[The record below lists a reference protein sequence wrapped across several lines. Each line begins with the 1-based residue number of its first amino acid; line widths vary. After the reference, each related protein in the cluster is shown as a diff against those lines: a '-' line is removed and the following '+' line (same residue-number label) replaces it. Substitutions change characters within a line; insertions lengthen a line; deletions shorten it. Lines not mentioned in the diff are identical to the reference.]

1 MTTDPISFYDFVR
14 ACWTLVEPAPFVDNW
29 HIGAICEHLEA
40 VSRGELQRLVINV
53 PPRHSKSLLVS
64 VFWPVWQWTGRPET
78 RFLYASY
85 ALNLAM
91 RDAVRSRHLLHSK
104 YFTQN
109 WGHLFRLS
117 SDQNTK
123 SRYENSCGGA
133 RLSTSVGSMVTGEGG
148 DIIVVD
154 DPHNTREAL
163 SKAKREAV
171 VTWWDHAMRSRLNNP
186 QTGCIVGI
194 MQRVHEEDWSA
205 HVLKDNR
212 FEHLYLPMEFEKSR
226 VCHTSIGFKDP
237 RRREGELLNPK
248 RFDRKWCKREKE
260 ILGSYVWA
268 GQYQQRPAPLGGGL
282 VKLKWFRRYAGLPP
296 ADQVLRVSQFWDTA
310 QKADEL
316 LNAPWVCGTWLVTR
330 EGYYLAEVFRDWL
343 DYPAGRRMVY
353 MLAQKWNPNEIVIE
367 NKSTG
372 QSLLQELEGLP
383 AIPCEPEGDKV
394 MRLACET
401 AAIEAGL
408 VYLPDS
414 EKVKAPWLFDFE
426 SEISSFPKSQYK
438 DQADM
443 LSMALKFFRN
453 NRNLDKIEIRARD
466 SMVARLSPRW

>member
-1 MTTDPISFYDFVR
+1 METKISLYEFVK
-14 ACWTLVEPAPFVDNW
+14 ACWPLAEAAPFVDNW

-40 VSRGELQRLVINV
+40 VSRGELKRLVINV

-64 VFWPVWQWTGRPET
+64 VFWPVWQWVVRPET
-78 RFLYASY
+78 RYLYASY
-85 ALNLAM
+85 ALSLAV
-91 RDAVRSRHLLHSK
+91 RDAVRSRHLLHTR
-104 YFTQN
+104 YFQEN
-109 WGHLFRLS
+109 WGHVFKLLT
-117 SDQNTK
+117 DQNTK
-123 SRYENSCGGA
+123 SRYENDRGGA

-148 DIIVVD
+148 DIIVID

-163 SKAKREAV
+163 SKTKREGV
-171 VTWWDHAMRSRLNNP
+171 VTWWDHAMRSRLNDP
-186 QTGCIVGI
+186 ATGCIVGI

-205 HVLKDNR
+205 HVLKDDG

-226 VCHTSIGFKDP
+226 ACATSIGFKDP

-248 RFDRKWCKREKE
+248 RFDRKWCKREKA

-282 VKLKWFRRYAGLPP
+282 VKLGWFRRYAALPKG
-296 ADQVLRVSQFWDTA
+296 AEVLRVSQFWDTA

-316 LNAPWVCGTWLVTR
+316 LNAPWVCGTWVSTY
-330 EGYYLAEVFRDWL
+330 EGYYLADVYRDWL
-343 DYPAGRRMVY
+343 DYPAGRHMVY
-353 MLAQKWNPNEIVIE
+353 ALAQKWNPNEIVIE

-372 QSLLQELEGLP
+372 QSLLQELAGLP
-383 AIPCEPEGDKV
+383 AVPCEPEGDKV

-408 VYLPDS
+408 VYLPDAA
-414 EKVKAPWLFDFE
+414 KVKAPWLFDFE
-426 SEISSFPKSQYK
+426 SEIASFPKSQYK

-453 NRNLDKIEIRARD
+453 NRNLGKIEIKAGD
-466 SMVARLSPRW
+466 SLAFRFR